1 MSVEL
6 FKAVLPTVQ
15 NVFEDGRQQTFFIKE
30 QIPFVEAQVTA
41 NIPTPESILNVLPPL
56 TTPSQFA
63 EIQAKFVK
71 LKEDCKKVE
80 RLIERLIKQIDSALA
95 KLEQIDKIFGT
106 IEGFIGLLIDFIP
119 IARTI
124 VGTAQVTLASQ
135 IGFAASGVVIIR
147 VGDAIKFMKA
157 KIKEINALRKIVQPI
172 TTPILRETS
181 NLRNE
186 ILYPVRAKLQQILTE
201 IRARCFYLDS
211 VLIEKL
217 KELELAMAQNP
228 GSGGGLTGPQGTGIS
243 QDTDEIVNL
252 LSSQVDPEL
261 ILDNLENSNK
271 QKVIGYL
278 YERGLTGYQIIKK

>member
-6 FKAVLPTVQ
+6 FKAVLTTVQ
-15 NVFEDGRQQTFFIKE
+15 NVFEDVRQQTFFIKE

-157 KIKEINALRKIVQPI
+157 KIKEI
-172 TTPILRETS
+172 
-181 NLRNE
+181 
-186 ILYPVRAKLQQILTE
+186 
-201 IRARCFYLDS
+201 
-211 VLIEKL
+211 
-217 KELELAMAQNP
+217 KEYTN
-228 GSGGGLTGPQGTGIS
+228 
-243 QDTDEIVNL
+243 
-252 LSSQVDPEL
+252 
-261 ILDNLENSNK
+261 
-271 QKVIGYL
+271 Y
-278 YERGLTGYQIIKK
+278 

>member
-1 MSVEL
+1 MSKIKTAL
-6 FKAVLPTVQ
+6 LAIKDLLDLPVIAKSGDRVVGIVGDLDKYSVKKIT
-15 NVFEDGRQQTFFIKE
+15 
-30 QIPFVEAQVTA
+30 
-41 NIPTPESILNVLPPL
+41 SILNN
-56 TTPSQFA
+56 
-63 EIQAKFVK
+63 AKELGSPKTDV
-71 LKEDCKKVE
+71 
-80 RLIERLIKQIDSALA
+80 
-95 KLEQIDKIFGT
+95 
-106 IEGFIGLLIDFIP
+106 
-119 IARTI
+119 
-124 VGTAQVTLASQ
+124 
-135 IGFAASGVVIIR
+135 
-147 VGDAIKFMKA
+147 
-157 KIKEINALRKIVQPI
+157 
-172 TTPILRETS
+172 
-181 NLRNE
+181 
-186 ILYPVRAKLQQILTE
+186 AKLQQILTE

>member
-41 NIPTPESILNVLPPL
+41 NIPTPESILNILPPL
-56 TTPSQFA
+56 VTPDQFK
-63 EIQAKFVK
+63 EIQAKFIK
-71 LKEDCKKVE
+71 LKKDCKKVE
-80 RLIERLIKQIDSALA
+80 AIIQRIIKQIDSVLA

-106 IEGFIGLLIDFIP
+106 IEGFIGLLVDFIP

-124 VGTAQVTLASQ
+124 VGISQVTLAAQ
-135 IGFAASGVVIIR
+135 VGFVASGVVTIR
-147 VGDAIKFMKA
+147 VGDAIKFLKA

-172 TTPILRETS
+172 TTPILRET
-181 NLRNE
+181 NILRNE
-186 ILYPVRAKLQQILTE
+186 ILYPVRSKLQQILTE

-228 GSGGGLTGPQGTGIS
+228 GSGGGLTGPQGTGVF
-243 QDTDEIVNL
+243 QDTGEIVTL
-252 LSSQVDPEL
+252 LSDQVDPEL

-271 QKVIGYL
+271 QKVIEYL
-278 YERGLTGYQIIKK
+278 YEGRLTGYQITKK

>member
-56 TTPSQFA
+56 TTPSQFR

-106 IEGFIGLLIDFIP
+106 IEGFMSLLADLIP
-119 IARTI
+119 LFRTI
-124 VGTAQVTLASQ
+124 IGISQITLAGQVS
-135 IGFAASGVVIIR
+135 FAASGVVIIR
-147 VGDAIKFMKA
+147 VGDAIKFLKA
-157 KIKEINALRKIVQPI
+157 KIKEINALRKITQPI
-172 TTPILRETS
+172 TTPILKET
-181 NLRNE
+181 NELRNE
-186 ILYPVRAKLQQILTE
+186 VLYPVRAKLQQILTE

-228 GSGGGLTGPQGTGIS
+228 GSGGGLDGPQGTGIS
-243 QDTDEIVNL
+243 QNTDEIVNL

-271 QKVIGYL
+271 QKVIEYL
-278 YERGLTGYQIIKK
+278 YEKGLTGYQIIRK